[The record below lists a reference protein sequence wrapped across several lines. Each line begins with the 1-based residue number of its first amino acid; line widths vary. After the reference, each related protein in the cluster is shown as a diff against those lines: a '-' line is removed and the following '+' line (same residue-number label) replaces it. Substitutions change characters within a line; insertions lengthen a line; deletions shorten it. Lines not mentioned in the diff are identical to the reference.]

1 MVRTHVVLPRRLVEA
16 VDEMVGR
23 RGRSKF
29 LGEALEEKL
38 ARLRLNRAAEKAA
51 GSLADTNIPGW
62 KTSESAVE
70 WVRAARRASD
80 LRSVSRSE
88 EP

>member
-1 MVRTHVVLPRRLVEA
+1 
-16 VDEMVGR
+16 MVGR

-38 ARLRLNRAAEKAA
+38 ARLRLIRAAEKVA

-62 KTSESAVE
+62 EASESAVE

-88 EP
+88 EQ